1 MTEND
6 EVEIINGDMIG
17 LVLEEAVDEDET
29 MVEGV
34 FMFKAYPQEDKKSE
48 GGGWFGG
55 GGNRA

>member
-1 MTEND
+1 
-6 EVEIINGDMIG
+6 VEIMNGDMIG
-17 LVLEEAVDEDET
+17 LVLEEAADEDET